1 MFPDSG
7 RLGNAWMPGPAW
19 RPVLPPCWVPL
30 GLLRCQKAEKNSEK
44 AKTGLFQLF
53 KYTYLGGLVVYIH
66 FYIGGGN
73 SNISLIFYIT
83 PKIGEDEAII
93 TITIIITIIII
104 FFMIFI
110 IYIIIMILIL
120 IALNIKNTKK
130 CTRNSKQQE
139 RRTKKT
145 KKNKQEQRGTKKNKN
160 NKKQQKI
167 IGKGWNWKKR
177 FASPKTHK
185 KKQNKKK
192 KIPKQFRTHYI
203 HNVIRCFYSGSF
215 LRHHGN
221 SMYSD
226 KATCGFCR
234 NMMQPHYID
243 FTWNR

>member
-19 RPVLPPCWVPL
+19 RPVLPPCWVPF
-30 GLLRCQKAEKNSEK
+30 GFLRCQKAEKNSEK
-44 AKTGLFQLF
+44 GKTGLFQIF

-145 KKNKQEQRGTKKNKN
+145 KKKTNKNKKEQKRTKTTKN
-160 NKKQQKI
+160 NKKSLGRAGTEKNDLQ
-167 IGKGWNWKKR
+167 
-177 FASPKTHK
+177 APKPTK

-192 KIPKQFRTHYI
+192 
-203 HNVIRCFYSGSF
+203 
-215 LRHHGN
+215 
-221 SMYSD
+221 
-226 KATCGFCR
+226 
-234 NMMQPHYID
+234 
-243 FTWNR
+243 